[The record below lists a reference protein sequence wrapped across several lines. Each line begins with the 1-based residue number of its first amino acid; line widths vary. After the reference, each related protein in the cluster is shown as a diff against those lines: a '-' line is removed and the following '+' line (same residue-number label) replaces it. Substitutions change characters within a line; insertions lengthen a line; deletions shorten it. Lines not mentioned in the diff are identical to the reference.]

1 MKWLYIASVVMF
13 VGALVIAPLVVI
25 RLPADY
31 FAGKRRESS
40 AKCNRHPIL
49 RWLFRGTKTALG
61 VALVLAGI
69 TMLVLPGQGILTI
82 LVGLTLLEFPGKY
95 RLERWIVRRR
105 PLILAIN
112 HLRARSGRPPLQL
125 NSESGDTA
133 SDTGADA
140 SSRGPC
146 E

>member
-1 MKWLYIASVVMF
+1 MKWLFLASVVMF
-13 VGALVIAPLVVI
+13 VGALVIVPLIVI

-31 FAGKRRESS
+31 FAGKRREPS
-40 AKCNRHPIL
+40 AIWGSHPVL
-49 RWLFRGTKTALG
+49 RWLFWGTKTALG
-61 VALVLAGI
+61 VVLILAGI

-82 LVGLTLLEFPGKY
+82 LIGLTLLEFPGKY
-95 RLERWIVRRR
+95 RLERWIVQRR

-112 HLRARSGRPPLQL
+112 RLRARSGRPPLQL
-125 NSESGDTA
+125 NSASADSA
-133 SDTGADA
+133 SDTTADN